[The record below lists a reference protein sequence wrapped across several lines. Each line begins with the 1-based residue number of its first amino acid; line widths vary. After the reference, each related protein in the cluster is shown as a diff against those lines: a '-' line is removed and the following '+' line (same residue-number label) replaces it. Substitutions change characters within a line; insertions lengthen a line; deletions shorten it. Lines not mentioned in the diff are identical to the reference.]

1 MLAIKIALLFFIWG
15 GAWFSAFT
23 GQIRGRIEMDRS
35 ENPREWW
42 YLYAWLT
49 FLSVIA
55 TYFVLKL

>member
-1 MLAIKIALLFFIWG
+1 
-15 GAWFSAFT
+15 
-23 GQIRGRIEMDRS
+23 MDRS